1 MNRAVP
7 RDSATPETILNACL
21 EAVGVE
27 GIHIPKIMITR
38 LVHTGAD
45 GAMAD
50 LQAAHLSK
58 HHLEAL
64 WAIWGLR
71 GCGVRV
77 VVCPPACQK

>member
-64 WAIWGLR
+64 
-71 GCGVRV
+71 
-77 VVCPPACQK
+77 